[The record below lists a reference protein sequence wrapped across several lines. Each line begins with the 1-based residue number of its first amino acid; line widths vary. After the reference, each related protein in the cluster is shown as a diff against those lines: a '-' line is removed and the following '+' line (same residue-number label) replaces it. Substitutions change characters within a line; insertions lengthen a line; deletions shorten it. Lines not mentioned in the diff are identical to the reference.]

1 MLELLGGSLGAVLLM
16 GLAALVIGFSK
27 TALGGLAAISVAI
40 FATILP
46 AKESTAAIL
55 ALLIV
60 GDLVAVWH
68 YRHDADWSLIRRLL
82 PAVLPG
88 LVLGSVFLR
97 FVSDGVLR
105 RSIGAV
111 LLVLLLLQ
119 LLVKWRSDG
128 SAPSASD
135 GSAPS
140 ASDGSAPSASDV
152 SAPSASNATGSTAH
166 EHRAVAWTAG
176 TAAGF
181 TTMTANAAGAVMT
194 LYLSA
199 SGIDKRRFIGTN
211 AWFFLIVNLVKV
223 PFSVGLGLMHW
234 TDIGRAGLLAPL
246 ILLGGVLGYAA
257 VRRVSQ
263 HRFDI
268 AVLLAS
274 VIAAA
279 ALLL

>member
-1 MLELLGGSLGAVLLM
+1 MLELLGGSLGAAVLM
-16 GLAALVIGFSK
+16 VLAAVIIGFSK
-27 TALGGLAAISVAI
+27 TALGGFAVIAVAI

-46 AKESTAAIL
+46 AKESTAAVL
-55 ALLIV
+55 MLLIV

-88 LVLGSVFLR
+88 LILGSLFLGCA
-97 FVSDGVLR
+97 SDGVLR

-111 LLVLLLLQ
+111 LLVLLVLQ
-119 LLVKWRSDG
+119 LLVKWRSET
-128 SAPSASD
+128 PASQ
-135 GSAPS
+135 
-140 ASDGSAPSASDV
+140 
-152 SAPSASNATGSTAH
+152 AH
-166 EHRAVAWTAG
+166 LHPVAAWTAG
-176 TAAGF
+176 TGVGF
-181 TTMTANAAGAVMT
+181 ATMTANAAGAVMT

-199 SGIDKRRFIGTN
+199 SGIEKRRFIGTN

-223 PFSVGLGLMHW
+223 PFSVALGLLHLA
-234 TDIGRAGLLAPL
+234 DLGRAGLLAPL
-246 ILLGGVLGYAA
+246 ILLGGIVGYAT
-257 VRRVSQ
+257 VRRINQ

-274 VIAAA
+274 AVAAA

>member
-16 GLAALVIGFSK
+16 ALAAAVIGFSK
-27 TALGGLAAISVAI
+27 TALGGLAVISVAI

-55 ALLIV
+55 VLLIV

-88 LVLGSVFLR
+88 LVIGSVFLR
-97 FVSDGVLR
+97 VVSDDVLR
-105 RSIGAV
+105 RSIGVV

-119 LLVKWRSDG
+119 LLVKWRNV
-128 SAPSASD
+128 AP
-135 GSAPS
+135 
-140 ASDGSAPSASDV
+140 
-152 SAPSASNATGSTAH
+152 ASNAH
-166 EHRAVAWTAG
+166 EHRAAAWTAG

-181 TTMTANAAGAVMT
+181 ATMTANAAGAVMT
-194 LYLSA
+194 VYLSA

-234 TDIGRAGLLAPL
+234 DDLGRAGLLAPL
-246 ILLGGVLGYAA
+246 ILLGGIVGYAT
-257 VRRVSQ
+257 VRRISQ

-268 AVLLAS
+268 AVLLA
-274 VIAAA
+274 AAVA
-279 ALLL
+279 ATALLL

>member
-1 MLELLGGSLGAVLLM
+1 MLDLLGGSLGAVLLM
-16 GLAALVIGFSK
+16 ALAAIIIGFSK
-27 TALGGLAAISVAI
+27 TALGGLAVIAVAI

-46 AKESTAAIL
+46 AKESTAAVL
-55 ALLIV
+55 VLLIV

-88 LVLGSVFLR
+88 LVLGSIFLR
-97 FVSDGVLR
+97 IVSDGVLR
-105 RSIGAV
+105 RSIGIV

-119 LLVKWRSDG
+119 LLVKWRG
-128 SAPSASD
+128 VAT
-135 GSAPS
+135 
-140 ASDGSAPSASDV
+140 
-152 SAPSASNATGSTAH
+152 ASNAH
-166 EHRAVAWTAG
+166 EHRAAAWAAG
-176 TAAGF
+176 TGAGF
-181 TTMTANAAGAVMT
+181 ATMTANAAGAVMT

-234 TDIGRAGLLAPL
+234 ADLGRAGTLAPL
-246 ILLGGVLGYAA
+246 IVLGGIIGYAT
-257 VRRVSQ
+257 VRRISQ

-274 VIAAA
+274 TVAAA
-279 ALLL
+279 ALLW

>member
-1 MLELLGGSLGAVLLM
+1 MLELLGGSLGAAVLM
-16 GLAALVIGFSK
+16 VLAAVIIGFSK
-27 TALGGLAAISVAI
+27 TALGGFAVIAVAI

-46 AKESTAAIL
+46 AKESTAAVL
-55 ALLIV
+55 MLLIV

-88 LVLGSVFLR
+88 LILGSLFLGCA
-97 FVSDGVLR
+97 SDGVLR

-111 LLVLLLLQ
+111 LLVLLVLQ
-119 LLVKWRSDG
+119 LLVKWRSET
-128 SAPSASD
+128 PASQ
-135 GSAPS
+135 
-140 ASDGSAPSASDV
+140 
-152 SAPSASNATGSTAH
+152 AH
-166 EHRAVAWTAG
+166 LHPVAAWTAG
-176 TAAGF
+176 TGVGF
-181 TTMTANAAGAVMT
+181 ATMTANAAGAVMT

-199 SGIDKRRFIGTN
+199 SGTEKRRFIGTN

-223 PFSVGLGLMHW
+223 PFSVALGLLHLA
-234 TDIGRAGLLAPL
+234 DLGRAGLLAPL
-246 ILLGGVLGYAA
+246 ILLGGIVGYAT
-257 VRRVSQ
+257 VRRINQ

-274 VIAAA
+274 AVAAA